1 MVRINNKQSGAVS
14 LFIVIFT
21 TLLMTI
27 ATISFTRIM
36 LQDQEEATTT
46 DLSQSA
52 FDSAQAG
59 VEDGKRA
66 LLRYLSICNEK
77 GYSSADCQAE
87 KDNFKSDASCN
98 QAVLKLSD
106 VQLSATGDIPVKT
119 GNNSSLEQAY
129 TCVKIKLNTDDYL
142 GIFTSQDQTKLIP
155 LNGVA
160 GFNTVQVEW
169 FNVDDAGGN
178 FLDLLSWAN
187 VNPGS
192 ALPLRRASSWPDNR
206 PPVMRT
212 QIIQFASTFDL
223 GQLDTSN
230 SVSSDNSTVF
240 LYPFASPTASPTNI
254 TGYDMRSNGYQYI
267 ISTIGSSTIKS
278 NQPVPI
284 YCVSSYSGG
293 ENFACKAQ
301 IKLPDTVGGARQ
313 NLFLRL
319 KPLYNGANYRVTL
332 LNDTDSV
339 QFSAVQPEIDSTGRA
354 NTLYRRVASR
364 VELTDIDF
372 PYPDAEIDINGS
384 FCKDFSITD
393 SEHDYNKIQAGYS
406 ADVSGVGSCTE

>member
-1 MVRINNKQSGAVS
+1 MDRINQRKNGAVS
-14 LFIVIFT
+14 LFVVIFT

-27 ATISFTRIM
+27 VTISFTRIM
-36 LQDQEEATTT
+36 LQDQNEATNT

-52 FDSAQAG
+52 YDSAQAG

-66 LLRYLSICNEK
+66 LLRYLSLCNNGEPGCQGAK
-77 GYSSADCQAE
+77 DSINSSE
-87 KDNFKSDASCN
+87 CN
-98 QAVLKLSD
+98 AAVLTLSG
-106 VQLSATGDIPVKT
+106 VSQSVAGDIPVKT
-119 GNNSSLEQAY
+119 GNNSALEQAY
-129 TCVKIKLNTDDYL
+129 TCVKVSLNTDDYL
-142 GIFTSQDQTKLIP
+142 GTFTSQDQTKVIP

-178 FLDLLSWAN
+178 VLDLLSWAN

-192 ALPLRRASSWPDNR
+192 ALPLRRTSSWPDNR

-223 GQLDTSN
+223 GQLETSN
-230 SVSSDNSTVF
+230 SVSSDNNTVF

-254 TGYDMRSNGYQYI
+254 TGYDMRSNGYQNI

-319 KPLYNGANYRVTL
+319 MPLYNGSNYRVTL
-332 LNDTDSV
+332 LDNANPV
-339 QFSAVQPEIDSTGRA
+339 QFNAVQPEIDSTGRA
-354 NTLYRRVASR
+354 NTLYRRVATR

-372 PYPDAEIDINGS
+372 PYPDAEIDIEGS
-384 FCKDFSITD
+384 FCKNFSITD
-393 SEHDYNKIQAGYS
+393 DEDDYNKIDAGYGNTDEQLGS
-406 ADVSGVGSCTE
+406 SGCSE